1 MVRHVIVVASQCS
14 TMPELGSLEA
24 AARDLH
30 AVLTDP
36 HLGGAEPT
44 DDSFLLNPESPED
57 VTAAVHAAATR
68 AQRDGAVLIV
78 ALLGHG
84 FTTPALRFMV
94 QGSRVTSSG
103 SAVDVPGLLGEVA
116 NEAEGVIA
124 LIDTC
129 HAGAAPPP
137 PDVLASGVRAGQVQ
151 FAVIM
156 AAAAD
161 QDAYGMNLSVAL
173 ASVIRRG
180 LDGRGQHLLVDDE
193 LMSGVR
199 AEVRKLDGG
208 QTIGRSVFDQ
218 YDFAVGPLWLAH
230 NARASYG
237 AGSEIGPVAARLL
250 DEASEGWPDRPA
262 RWTHASLTAL
272 LSSSAADQHP
282 AQKMWVEEIKAGL
295 QECRKTVQVLKEH
308 LPDAMRTHVLRTA
321 ANRAGFPAS
330 LVDGPRLRDLVEH
343 AVLGGDHF
351 ERSERSRHDLL
362 GRLVA
367 ALLVGAGITPPAELN
382 KWIEDHGDVESFKD
396 AYEEFQQWDQS
407 ARTRLVLGI
416 PSLAGRRRSNGD
428 SALEWPRRLHAWV
441 IQGGKTLG
449 SNEFEASTRDEAG
462 LAAVIKAAIRWARS
476 RLPAGERLQHIDIAA
491 CGRVLAQWHPE
502 EARTG
507 LQKLGIAHRVTL
519 RWNNSIVRDEGA
531 EWDASELN
539 YLAEDVL
546 ESLEAGNTELSWL
559 GLADIADL
567 EDLVERL
574 ASETGRPWALEE
586 RPAGCDE
593 TLATLA
599 AYAPILIWPEHATA
613 APGQFRAT
621 VDGLWNQ
628 IRNEQDWQ
636 AGRALKPGDGTPNGL
651 RQVRRVWHDRQWL
664 DFCKQFEPSLSS
676 PEEETS

>member
-14 TMPELGSLEA
+14 TMPELGTLEA
-24 AARDLH
+24 AAGDLH

-44 DDSFLLNPESPED
+44 DDSLLLNPQSPED

-68 AQRDGAVLIV
+68 AQQDGAVLIV

-84 FTTPALRFMV
+84 FTAPTLRFMV
-94 QGSRVTSSG
+94 RDSRVTSAG

-129 HAGAAPPP
+129 HAGAAPPS
-137 PDVLASGVRAGQVQ
+137 PDVLANGVRAGQVQ

-156 AAAAD
+156 AAAAG
-161 QDAYGMNLSVAL
+161 QDAYGMNLSLAL
-173 ASVIRRG
+173 ASVLRRG
-180 LDGRGQHLLVDDE
+180 LDDRGRHLLVDDE
-193 LMSGVR
+193 LMSSVR
-199 AEVRKLDGG
+199 AEVRKLDSG
-208 QTIGRSVFDQ
+208 QSIGRSVFDQ

-250 DEASEGWPDRPA
+250 DEASEGWPDRPT

-272 LSSSAADQHP
+272 LTSSAADQHP
-282 AQKMWVEEIKAGL
+282 AQKMWIEEIKAGL
-295 QECRKTVQVLKEH
+295 QECRKTVHVLKEH
-308 LPDAMRTHVLRTA
+308 LPDAMRTNVLRTA
-321 ANRAGFPAS
+321 SSRAGFPAS
-330 LVDGPRLRDLVEH
+330 LVSDPLLRDLVEH
-343 AVLGGDHF
+343 AVLVGDRF
-351 ERSERSRHDLL
+351 ERSGRSRHASP

-367 ALLVGAGITPPAELN
+367 ALLVGAGITPPAELIE
-382 KWIEDHGDVESFKD
+382 WIEGHRDVVSFKD
-396 AYEEFQQWDQS
+396 AYKEFQQWDQS

-416 PSLAGRRRSNGD
+416 PSFAGRRRSSGD
-428 SALEWPRRLHAWV
+428 SVLEWPRRLHAWV
-441 IQGGKTLG
+441 IQGGETLG
-449 SNEFEASTRDEAG
+449 SNEFEAPTRDEAG
-462 LAAVIKAAIRWARS
+462 LTAVIKAAIRWARG
-476 RLPAGERLQHIDIAA
+476 RLPADERLEHIDIAA
-491 CGRVLAQWHPE
+491 CGRALAQWHPE

-519 RWNNSIVRDEGA
+519 RWNNSIVRDDGA
-531 EWDASELN
+531 EWDAADLN

-546 ESLEAGNTELSWL
+546 EALEAGDTELSWL
-559 GLADIADL
+559 GPADMADL
-567 EDLVERL
+567 EDLKERL
-574 ASETGRPWALEE
+574 ASETGRPWALEQ

-593 TLATLA
+593 ALSALA
-599 AYAPILIWPEHATA
+599 AYTPILIWPENATA
-613 APGQFRAT
+613 APGQFRTT

-628 IRNEQDWQ
+628 IRNEQDWH

-664 DFCKQFEPSLSS
+664 DFCKQFEPPLNS